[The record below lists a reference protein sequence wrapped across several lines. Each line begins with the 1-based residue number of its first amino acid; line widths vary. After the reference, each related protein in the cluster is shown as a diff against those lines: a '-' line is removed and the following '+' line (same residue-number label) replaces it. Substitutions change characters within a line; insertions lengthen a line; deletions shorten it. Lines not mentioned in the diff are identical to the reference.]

1 MSSKVGFIGLGIMG
15 QRMLA
20 AVQAH
25 PEFNIGHVW
34 DLAPAAVAN
43 VTGRYPQS
51 TPATSAAS
59 LISSPE
65 VDVVYIAT
73 PPATHLDYVLQALAA
88 GKAIFCEK
96 PLATDLTRARE
107 IVARVQAAGVV
118 NAINFPFGQALHV
131 QTLYRL
137 LQAGQA
143 GAIDRIEM
151 RFHFPQWPRTW
162 QMGAAS
168 WLAGRVEGGFTREVV
183 SHFIYLTLRLLG
195 PMQIDNARVGYPADL
210 TLTENR
216 LSARL
221 TAAGVPVYIQGG
233 VGGQAPDFNEW
244 CLYGQ
249 QRSFRIQDWGRLQQ
263 SDGGPWQDLPPDTTP
278 SGRGQE
284 TLSALAAQLRG
295 EPAYLPTL
303 AEGLAVQEIVEGLL
317 AKSN

>member
-1 MSSKVGFIGLGIMG
+1 MSINVGFIGLGIMG

-20 AVQAH
+20 AVATH
-25 PEFNIGHVW
+25 PEFSIGHVW

-43 VTGRYPQS
+43 VTGRYPQA
-51 TPATSAAS
+51 TPAASAAA

-73 PPATHLDYVLQALAA
+73 PPATHLDYVLKALAA

-96 PLATDLTRARE
+96 PLATDLVRARE
-107 IVARVQAAGVV
+107 VVAEVQAAGAV
-118 NAINFPFGQALHV
+118 NAINFPFGQAPHV
-131 QTLYRL
+131 QTLHRL
-137 LQAGQA
+137 LQAGAA
-143 GAIDRIEM
+143 GEIDRVEM

-168 WLAGRVEGGFTREVV
+168 WLGGRAEGGFTREVV

-195 PMQIDNARVGYPADL
+195 PMQIDDAQVGYPTNP

-221 TAAGVPVYIQGG
+221 VAAGVPVFIQGG

-244 CLYGQ
+244 CLFGQ
-249 QRSFRIQDWGRLQQ
+249 ERSFRIQDWGRLQQ
-263 SDGGPWQDLPPDTTP
+263 SNGDPWQDLPPDIAP
-278 SGRGQE
+278 SGRAQE

-317 AKSN
+317 AEPN